1 MIMDTL
7 AALALATE
15 EPYPE
20 LLDDP
25 PHGRNEPIISGPMYV
40 NIVVATLYKLGWLLA
55 FLYGLPEL
63 VDAYAVWK
71 PTAYYQQACP
81 SVLAD
86 QVGCWVR
93 RALAM
98 DLQHACVSHECQT

>member
-25 PHGRNEPIISGPMYV
+25 PHGRFEPLITGPMYV
-40 NIVVATLYKLGWLLA
+40 NILLAAFYKLAWLFA
-55 FLYGLPEL
+55 ILYGLPEL
-63 VDAYAVWK
+63 ISKYAVWK
-71 PTAYYQQACP
+71 PTTYYQQACGG
-81 SVLAD
+81 VLASKVRAGWLE
-86 QVGCWVR
+86 VGGKQ
-93 RALAM
+93 AQQL
-98 DLQHACVSHECQT
+98 L